1 MENAVGFLRRNLMVP
16 EPVVASLAELNAM
29 LLARCDD
36 LAAEDH
42 YRHGV
47 PIRDLFEQD
56 LQACV
61 ALPGIGFD
69 AVRYEPRKADKRGY
83 ITVEA
88 NTYAAG
94 PSFHG
99 RALTV
104 GIRAETIEILDEHT
118 TPVVTFQRVFG
129 RHDGTIF
136 EPAALL
142 PLLVS
147 KPGSWSHSPL
157 RRLVD
162 GPLRDWLD
170 SAPTPARRRL
180 LTGLHQAA
188 QATDFATA
196 ITAATRLITTGD
208 DPSQAGLGM
217 LARRMAQGS
226 EPTASVVNLGV
237 YDQLTQREATA

>member
-1 MENAVGFLRRNLMVP
+1 
-16 EPVVASLAELNAM
+16 LNAM

-36 LAAEDH
+36 LASRDH

-47 PIRDLFEQD
+47 PISDLFAEE
-56 LQACV
+56 LQACLP
-61 ALPGIGFD
+61 LPGIGFD
-69 AVRYEPRKADKRGY
+69 PVRYEPRKADRRGY
-83 ITVEA
+83 IQVEA

-104 GIRAETIEILDEHT
+104 GIRADTIEILDEHT

-142 PLLVS
+142 PLLMA
-147 KPGSWSHSPL
+147 KPGSWSHSPV

-162 GPLRDWLD
+162 DPLRDWLD
-170 SAPTPARRRL
+170 SAPARHRRRL
-180 LTGLHQAA
+180 FAGLHQAA
-188 QATDFATA
+188 EATDLVTA
-196 ITAATRLITTGD
+196 VTAATRLITTGD

-226 EPTASVVNLGV
+226 EPAATVVNLGV
-237 YDQLTQREATA
+237 YDQFTRR